1 MPLRT
6 MTSSVDVKCAAAV
19 TLPVAG
25 FTRSKPGAVSTET
38 SSVPSPTGVASTG
51 RPSPVATGLGGPLN
65 GGSGTVSRVPPAAS
79 GRRSL
84 PGSIPRPSTPRPL
97 DVSRTHTLL
106 APVLMLTTTTWLLCW
121 LASAILD
128 ADSCTMPSGSCR
140 SAKTCTTVPAG
151 LSSVSLLRRT
161 VLTQTLPLLATMT
174 SSAPRTWANSG
185 SEPKLRGAGHPAG
198 PSGPVRAAAATTPG
212 AALDIADN
220 ASPAKASKTTA
231 RSRPRVT
238 TLTTP
243 PAPIDDPSG
252 PATPGLAGHG
262 HARAVSGDSNP
273 GRKTT
278 APNRRRTPSKTAN
291 PAVDARP
298 ASGGGP

>member
-1 MPLRT
+1 MPSRT
-6 MTSSVDVKCAAAV
+6 MTSSVEVKCAAAV

-38 SSVPSPTGVASTG
+38 SSVPSPTGAAPTG
-51 RPSPVATGLGGPLN
+51 RPSPVTTGLGGPLN

-79 GRRSL
+79 GSSSL

-106 APVLMLTTTTWLLCW
+106 APVLMLKTTTWLLCW

-128 ADSCTMPSGSCR
+128 ADSCTMPSGFCR

-231 RSRPRVT
+231 RSRPCVT
-238 TLTTP
+238 ILTTP

-252 PATPGLAGHG
+252 PATPGPAGHG
-262 HARAVSGDSNP
+262 HAEPSPATP
-273 GRKTT
+273 TPAEKELPKT
-278 APNRRRTPSKTAN
+278 AAGHPAETAN

-298 ASGGGP
+298 AGG